1 MDLDLAVLKPGDEIT
16 YKTHGHVGVKCWV
29 VRTGVVMTVSSGRK
43 TCVVINLGQYRDTIY
58 DHDLKSGDIKIL
70 EIKKGEDEVLKKS
83 RPDKEYLQALFE
95 KAGGNIKRAA
105 AQCEPPVSDV
115 TMGKWLR
122 DAGIIPQTG
131 LRSTTPPP
139 PVDELRAAWEEA
151 GHVMTRLAKK
161 YGVSTG
167 LAKRWLKMMG
177 IVRETATG
185 LETIP
190 APDNPTA
197 ALSSSQDDNNE
208 INEVNEQPAAATSTE
223 ERENEALRKI
233 IKFYLAPI
241 EARLDSIEEVV
252 NTLRDKTI
260 KEFAVT
266 TDATIASDDLVNTI
280 AELIVQTAARIAG
293 GAVKI

>member
-1 MDLDLAVLKPGDEIT
+1 MDLDLSVLKPGDEIT

-122 DAGIIPQTG
+122 DLDIIPQTG
-131 LRSTTPPP
+131 VRSTTPPP
-139 PVDELRAAWEEA
+139 PADELKAAWDEA
-151 GHVMTRLAKK
+151 GHVMARLAKK
-161 YGVSTG
+161 YGVSPG
-167 LAKRWLKMMG
+167 LAKRWLKIAG

-185 LETIP
+185 LKTISD
-190 APDNPTA
+190 PDSSSA
-197 ALSSSQDDNNE
+197 ALPTSQNE
-208 INEVNEQPAAATSTE
+208 INEQPSAPVMPAEEQ
-223 ERENEALRKI
+223 ENETLRKI

-241 EARLDSIEEVV
+241 EARLQSMEEVV
-252 NTLRDKTI
+252 DTLRAQTI
-260 KEFAVT
+260 KQIAVT
-266 TDATIASDDLVNTI
+266 TDVTVSSSELTNVVAD
-280 AELIVQTAARIAG
+280 LIVKTAAQITAG
-293 GAVKI
+293 R

>member
-1 MDLDLAVLKPGDEIT
+1 MDLDLSVLKPGDEIT

-122 DAGIIPQTG
+122 DLDIIPQTG
-131 LRSTTPPP
+131 VRSTTPPP
-139 PVDELRAAWEEA
+139 PADELKAAWEEA
-151 GHVMTRLAKK
+151 GHVMSRLAIK
-161 YGVSTG
+161 YGVSPG
-167 LAKRWLKMMG
+167 LAKRWLKMTG

-185 LETIP
+185 LETISD
-190 APDNPTA
+190 PDSSSA
-197 ALSSSQDDNNE
+197 ALPTSQNE
-208 INEVNEQPAAATSTE
+208 INEQPSAPVMSAEEQ
-223 ERENEALRKI
+223 ENEALRKI

-241 EARLDSIEEVV
+241 EARLQSMEEVV
-252 NTLRDKTI
+252 DTLRAQTI
-260 KEFAVT
+260 KQIAVT
-266 TDATIASDDLVNTI
+266 TDVTVSSSELTNVVAD
-280 AELIVQTAARIAG
+280 LIVKTAAQITAG
-293 GAVKI
+293 R

>member
-1 MDLDLAVLKPGDEIT
+1 MDLMVLKPGDEVT
-16 YKTHGHVGVKCWV
+16 YKTHGHVGVTRWII
-29 VRTGVVMTVSSGRK
+29 RTGVVMSVASGQK
-43 TCVVINLGQYRDTIY
+43 TFALINLGKYRDTIY
-58 DHDLKSGDIKIL
+58 DHDLKSGDTKIL
-70 EIKKGEDEVLKKS
+70 EVKKGEDQMQKN
-83 RPDKEYLQALFE
+83 RPDKAYLQELFD
-95 KAGGNIKRAA
+95 KAGGKMKRAA
-105 AQCEPPVSDV
+105 ELCDPPVSDV
-115 TMGKWLR
+115 TMAKWLR